1 MKNPVLKT
9 SDGIREALSNLWYQ
23 NECSIAHIED
33 AVADSRTGYEL
44 MTKLNSLNLFRKFTL
59 DRETDTKVR
68 LKSVDCFGNVSYF
81 EATKYPQESKE
92 KQLATHITNEINCIF
107 DYKKF
112 VEQMS
117 REHRTL
123 QSDFTTLCI
132 EWLLKCREM
141 YEEDRY
147 DGRNEHAC
155 RTGKVL
161 MDYLDKGEF
170 K

>member
-1 MKNPVLKT
+1 MKNPVLRT
-9 SDGIREALSNLWYQ
+9 SNGLREALENLWYGS
-23 NECSIAHIED
+23 ECSVTHIED
-33 AVADSRTGYEL
+33 AVEDSTTGYEL
-44 MTKLNSLNLFRKFTL
+44 MTKLNSLHLFRKFTL

-68 LKSVDCFGNVSYF
+68 LKSVDRLGNVSYF
-81 EATKYPQESKE
+81 EVTKEPKAQKE

-107 DYKKF
+107 DYKAF

-117 REHRTL
+117 CEHKTL
-123 QSDFTTLCI
+123 QSDFTTLCL

-161 MDYLDKGEF
+161 MDYLDNGKF
-170 K
+170 